1 MKFERG
7 AGSGRKASACRILC
21 GLNGHAGKIS
31 VSRQSGMVVIGSGP
45 RWLHPY
51 PGWTKISFPIYLEP
65 DVNDY
70 LNRIAEEKKLDLQAL
85 VNELLRTNIKIAQ
98 VVER

>member
-1 MKFERG
+1 MKSEYDFSKGERG
-7 AGSGRKASACRILC
+7 KFY
-21 GLNGHAGKIS
+21 
-31 VSRQSGMVVIGSGP
+31 
-45 RWLHPY
+45 HPDA
-51 PGWTKISFPIYLEP
+51 IFSFPIYLEP

-85 VNELLRTNIKIAQ
+85 VNELLRSNIKIAQ